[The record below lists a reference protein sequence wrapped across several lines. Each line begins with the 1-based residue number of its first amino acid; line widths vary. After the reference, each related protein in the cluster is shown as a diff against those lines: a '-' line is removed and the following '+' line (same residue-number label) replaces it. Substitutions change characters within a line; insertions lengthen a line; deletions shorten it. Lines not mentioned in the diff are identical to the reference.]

1 MLYDSPRNKINA
13 DIKLEYSDF
22 TINYQYNY
30 NGKRDTEG
38 TIMLPPYDVHSAAI
52 HYRPFRMLE
61 FHLKADNIFDKNFE
75 EEVGFPSQG
84 RTVTGGLTVTF

>member
-1 MLYDSPRNKINA
+1 MTNLKDLNSEFWAN
-13 DIKLEYSDF
+13 LE
-22 TINYQYNY
+22 TIFS
-30 NGKRDTEG
+30 GFDGAIIIDTEG